1 MALKYKPLRKKRHNF
16 LQETHQAPQSQKK
29 KKKKKKEILFK
40 QNGICYIKPR
50 VASKIAW

>member
-29 KKKKKKEILFK
+29 KKKKKKDSLCK
-40 QNGICYIKPR
+40 LNAICDR
-50 VASKIAW
+50 